1 MIDQRYERREQIGS
15 GGMSRV
21 WLGHDTLLDRPVA
34 LKELGHAPGAAEP
47 DTERAER
54 EAQLTATVR
63 HPNVVVVYDVV
74 EQDSRLWLVMEHVDG
89 DTLGRL
95 CQSHGLSPERVA
107 HLLAPVADALATAHA
122 YDVVHRDIKPSNIL
136 VGAGDV
142 AKLGDFGVAR
152 RGDDAVLTRTG
163 LISGSPGYVAP
174 EVALGRPANAAS
186 DVWAFGATLYQSCT
200 GQTAFDI
207 TDDPIQSLENI
218 VRNAPPCLPD
228 AHPLA
233 KIVADAMNRE
243 PQDRPT
249 MPLIVDALEQVKD
262 ASARAN
268 ASAAVT
274 PITEAPRA
282 RRRRGGA
289 HAGPRRSSP
298 VWQSVIAL
306 TGNRRDDELTLVAR
320 DDPAT
325 SDPDTDDAATT
336 A

>member
-1 MIDQRYERREQIGS
+1 MIDQRYVRREQIGR

-34 LKELGHAPGAAEP
+34 LKELGHAPGVAEP

-74 EQDSRLWLVMEHVDG
+74 EQDARLWLVMEHVDG

-95 CQSHGLSPERVA
+95 CAGDGLPTARVA
-107 HLLAPVADALATAHA
+107 QLLAPVADALATAHA
-122 YDVVHRDIKPSNIL
+122 HDVVHRDVKPSNIL
-136 VGAGDV
+136 VSTGAV

-152 RGDDAVLTRTG
+152 RSDDAVLTRTG

-186 DVWAFGATLYQSCT
+186 DVWAFGATLYQACT
-200 GQTAFDI
+200 GRTAFDI

-233 KIVADAMNRE
+233 KLVAETMSRE
-243 PQDRPT
+243 PEDRPT
-249 MPLIVDALEQVKD
+249 MRIVADELEQ
-262 ASARAN
+262 ASTAETRASGP
-268 ASAAVT
+268 ADVT
-274 PITEAPRA
+274 PISEAPRA
-282 RRRRGGA
+282 RARRKGGA
-289 HAGPRRSSP
+289 HAGPRRASP

-306 TGNRRDDELTLVAR
+306 TGSRRDDDQTLVAA
-320 DDPAT
+320 DVAADAEG
-325 SDPDTDDAATT
+325 DAATP

>member
-1 MIDQRYERREQIGS
+1 MIDQRYVRREQIGS

-63 HPNVVVVYDVV
+63 HPNVVVVYDVI

-89 DTLGRL
+89 DTLSRL
-95 CQSHGLSPERVA
+95 CLPRGLPTGRVA
-107 HLLAPVADALATAHA
+107 RLLAPVADALATAHSQ
-122 YDVVHRDIKPSNIL
+122 DVVHRDVKPSNIL
-136 VGAGDV
+136 VGTDDV

-152 RGDDAVLTRTG
+152 RADDAVLTRTG

-186 DVWAFGATLYQSCT
+186 DVWAFGATLYQACT
-200 GQTAFDI
+200 GRTAFDI

-233 KIVADAMNRE
+233 RVVADAMNRE
-243 PQDRPT
+243 PEDRPT
-249 MPLIVDALEQVKD
+249 MRMIADHLEQVEAD
-262 ASARAN
+262 QATGAPAE
-268 ASAAVT
+268 VT
-274 PITEAPRA
+274 PITEAPRV
-282 RRRRGGA
+282 RRRKGGA
-289 HAGPRRSSP
+289 HAGPRRPSP

-306 TGNRRDDELTLVAR
+306 TGTRRDDEPTLVAAEDR
-320 DDPAT
+320 TEAAAEG
-325 SDPDTDDAATT
+325 DAATP

>member
-1 MIDQRYERREQIGS
+1 MIDQRYARHEQIGS

-63 HPNVVVVYDVV
+63 HPNIVVVYDVV
-74 EQDSRLWLVMEHVDG
+74 EQDARLWLVMEHVDG

-95 CQSHGLSPERVA
+95 SLPHGLESDRVA
-107 HLLAPVADALATAHA
+107 RLLAPVADALATAHA
-122 YDVVHRDIKPSNIL
+122 QDVIHRDVKPSNIL
-136 VGAGDV
+136 VGTGDV

-186 DVWAFGATLYQSCT
+186 DVWAFGATLYQVCT
-200 GQTAFDI
+200 GRTAFDI

-218 VRNAPPCLPD
+218 VRNDPPRLPGT
-228 AHPLA
+228 HPLA
-233 KIVADAMNRE
+233 PVVADAMRRE
-243 PQDRPT
+243 PEDRPT
-249 MPLIVDALEQVKD
+249 MRMIADQLEQLGSERVDAPTPAD
-262 ASARAN
+262 
-268 ASAAVT
+268 VT

-282 RRRRGGA
+282 RRRKGGA
-289 HAGPRRSSP
+289 HAGPRRPSP

-306 TGNRRDDELTLVAR
+306 TGTRRDDEPTLVPA
-320 DDPAT
+320 DDGAQ
-325 SDPDTDDAATT
+325 SAVEDDAATT

>member
-15 GGMSRV
+15 GGTSRV

-34 LKELGHAPGAAEP
+34 LKALGHAPGAAEP

-89 DTLGRL
+89 DTLSRL
-95 CQSHGLSPERVA
+95 CSGGGLPAERVA
-107 HLLAPVADALATAHA
+107 HLLAPVADALSTAHTQ
-122 YDVVHRDIKPSNIL
+122 DVVHRDVKPSNIL
-136 VGAGDV
+136 VGTGDV

-152 RGDDAVLTRTG
+152 RADDAVLTRTG

-186 DVWAFGATLYQSCT
+186 DVWAFGATLYQACT

-233 KIVADAMNRE
+233 TIVADAMNRE
-243 PQDRPT
+243 PGDRPT
-249 MPLIVDALEQVKD
+249 MRMIADALEQVGVG
-262 ASARAN
+262 AARRSTHAD
-268 ASAAVT
+268 VT
-274 PITEAPRA
+274 PISEAPRA
-282 RRRRGGA
+282 RARRKGGA
-289 HAGPRRSSP
+289 HARPRRTSP

-306 TGNRRDDELTLVAR
+306 TGTRRDDEPTLV
-320 DDPAT
+320 PAET
-325 SDPDTDDAATT
+325 PAQVDGDAATP

>member
-1 MIDQRYERREQIGS
+1 MIDQRYVRREQIGS

-89 DTLGRL
+89 DTLSRL
-95 CQSHGLSPERVA
+95 CLPRGLPTARVA

-122 YDVVHRDIKPSNIL
+122 QDVVHRDVKPSNIL
-136 VGAGDV
+136 VGTGDV

-186 DVWAFGATLYQSCT
+186 DVWAFGATLYQACT
-200 GQTAFDI
+200 GRTAFDI

-233 KIVADAMNRE
+233 TIVADALNRE
-243 PQDRPT
+243 PEDRPT
-249 MPLIVDALEQVKD
+249 MRMVADHLEQVQAEQVD
-262 ASARAN
+262 TAPSAE
-268 ASAAVT
+268 VT
-274 PITEAPRA
+274 PIIEAPRV
-282 RRRRGGA
+282 RRRKGGA
-289 HAGPRRSSP
+289 HAGPRRPSP

-306 TGNRRDDELTLVAR
+306 TGTRRDDEPTLVAAKAQ
-320 DDPAT
+320 DGVAEGDTATPA
-325 SDPDTDDAATT
+325 
-336 A
+336 

>member
-1 MIDQRYERREQIGS
+1 MIDQRYVRREQIGR

-34 LKELGHAPGAAEP
+34 LKELGHAPGVAEP

-74 EQDSRLWLVMEHVDG
+74 EQDARLWLVMEHVDG

-95 CQSHGLSPERVA
+95 CAHDGLPAGRA
-107 HLLAPVADALATAHA
+107 AQLLAPVADALATAHA
-122 YDVVHRDIKPSNIL
+122 QDVVHRDVKPSNIL
-136 VGAGDV
+136 VGSGDV

-152 RGDDAVLTRTG
+152 RRDDAVLTSTG

-186 DVWAFGATLYQSCT
+186 DVWAFGATLYQACT
-200 GQTAFDI
+200 GRTAFDI

-233 KIVADAMNRE
+233 RIVAAAMNRE
-243 PQDRPT
+243 PEDRPT
-249 MPLIVDALEQVKD
+249 MRMVTDELEQVNVEP
-262 ASARAN
+262 ARTSSTAD
-268 ASAAVT
+268 VT
-274 PITEAPRA
+274 PITEAPRVRA
-282 RRRRGGA
+282 RRKGGA
-289 HAGPRRSSP
+289 HAGPRRPSP

-306 TGNRRDDELTLVAR
+306 TGTRRDDDQTLVTA
-320 DDPAT
+320 DVAGDAEG
-325 SDPDTDDAATT
+325 DAATP